1 MSRACLIFNPKAG
14 RWRTPRLVERI
25 LAALERPGQRIEALP
40 TRSPGDATRLAREA
54 AEAGAETVYAF
65 GGDGT
70 LREAAAGLLGTE
82 VALGTVPGG
91 TANVVPLALGLP
103 LRPVAAALRLREAT
117 AIEMDVGLCGE
128 EVFLMQTSGGLD
140 AQALRH
146 LDPLQK
152 RYLGKVAVALSGLSQ
167 WHRYDYPELQL
178 VADGRARQASFFAV
192 CNLPL
197 YGGRFRLAPAARLDD
212 HQLHMV
218 LFHGQGRAATLA
230 FARDLLLGRHVAR
243 RDVEVAQVQEVEIKA
258 PPDLALQIDGDA
270 MSSTLPISIRLSA
283 DRLRILALSGA
294 SI

>member
-1 MSRACLIFNPKAG
+1 MIFNPKAG
-14 RWRTPRLVERI
+14 RWRTSRLVERI

-54 AEAGAETVYAF
+54 AEAGAKTVYAF

-117 AIEMDVGLCGE
+117 AVEMDVGLCGE

-167 WHRYDYPELQL
+167 WQRYDYPELQV
-178 VADGRARQASFFAV
+178 VADGRARRASFFAV

>member
-1 MSRACLIFNPKAG
+1 MIFNPKAG

-40 TRSPGDATRLAREA
+40 THSPGDATRLAREA
-54 AEAGAETVYAF
+54 AEAGAKTVYAF

-140 AQALRH
+140 AQALRY

-167 WHRYDYPELQL
+167 WQRYDYPELQL

>member
-1 MSRACLIFNPKAG
+1 MIFNPKAG
-14 RWRTPRLVERI
+14 RWRTSRLVERI

-54 AEAGAETVYAF
+54 AEAGAKTVYAF

-117 AIEMDVGLCGE
+117 AVEMDVGLCGE

-146 LDPLQK
+146 LNPLQK

-167 WHRYDYPELQL
+167 WQRYDYPELQV
-178 VADGRARQASFFAV
+178 VADGRARRASFFAV

>member
-1 MSRACLIFNPKAG
+1 MSRAYLIFNPKAG
-14 RWRTPRLVERI
+14 RWRTSRLVERI

-54 AEAGAETVYAF
+54 AEAGAKTVYAF

-117 AIEMDVGLCGE
+117 AVEMDVGLCGE

-167 WHRYDYPELQL
+167 WQRYDYPELQV
-178 VADGRARQASFFAV
+178 VADGRARRASFFAV